1 MPDRFELTNKACDC
15 LANWKILD
23 HLLDRMEWKDQRKMI
38 LALPPVC
45 VASEMKLAEG
55 LADGVVTPISGTLT
69 RIVIRLN
76 LSDKPPAYVQMML
89 EGTSTT
95 SSEMFEISGNVFVKE
110 LKTPIETG
118 TVVKLKPIGANISS
132 LGFSLLIS
140 PKDSITRHV
149 PNAFPSM
156 EADNA

>member
-45 VASEMKLAEG
+45 ISSGMKSVENLSE
-55 LADGVVTPISGTLT
+55 GVVVPVSGTLT
-69 RIVIRLN
+69 RMIIRLN
-76 LSDKPPAYVQMML
+76 LSDKPPAYVQMIL

-95 SSEMFEISGNVFVKE
+95 SSEMFEISGNVFTKE

-118 TVVKLKPIGANISS
+118 NIIKLKAVGTNIIS
-132 LGFSLLIS
+132 LGFSALIS
-140 PKDSITRHV
+140 PKDSITRNV

-156 EADNA
+156 EAANA

>member
-1 MPDRFELTNKACDC
+1 MPDRFELTNKECNC
-15 LANWKILD
+15 LTNWKILE

-45 VASEMKLAEG
+45 ISSGMKSVENLS
-55 LADGVVTPISGTLT
+55 DGVVVPVSGTLT
-69 RIVIRLN
+69 RMVIRLN
-76 LSDKPPAYVQMML
+76 LLNKPPAFVQMML

-95 SSEMFEISGNVFVKE
+95 SSEMFEISGNIFTKE

-118 TVVKLKPIGANISS
+118 TIIKLKAIGTNISS
-132 LGFSLLIS
+132 LGFSALIS
-140 PKDSITRHV
+140 PKDSITRNV

-156 EADNA
+156 EAANA